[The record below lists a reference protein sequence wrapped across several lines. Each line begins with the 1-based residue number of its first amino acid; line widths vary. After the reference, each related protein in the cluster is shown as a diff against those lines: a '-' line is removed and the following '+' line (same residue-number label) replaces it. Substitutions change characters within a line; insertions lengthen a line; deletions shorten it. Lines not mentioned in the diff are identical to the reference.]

1 MKTSVSSHD
10 DAARRAQE
18 LRDELDRASHEYYV
32 LDRPT
37 LPDAEYDRLF
47 RELVAIEEEYPDLT
61 APDSPTQRV
70 GAEPS
75 SQFSR
80 VEHLAPMLSLGNA
93 FDESELRQWEDRN
106 ARIAGEVRDAG
117 YVVELKIDGL
127 AISLL
132 YENGRLVRGATRG
145 NGLIGEDVTPN
156 LRTVKAIPLRLR
168 GADVPQLVE
177 IRGEV
182 FMSVKGFEEMNEKR
196 VAEGLPTFANP
207 RNAAAGSVRVLDPR
221 ITADRPLRF
230 YGFQIQEAGRATAP
244 AATQEEV
251 LEKLRSWGVPVNPRH
266 QRVADIAGALERVR
280 EIERIRRTE
289 LDYEID
295 GLVVKVDRL
304 SLWQEL
310 GVVGG
315 REPRYAI
322 AYKFAP
328 DIASTRLNAIEI
340 NVGRTGALN
349 PYAVLEPV
357 EVAGVIVRQAT
368 LHNFQDIARKDVR
381 VGDVVLVQRAGD
393 VIPQI
398 LGPVTEKR
406 AAGLEP
412 FRAPDVCPFCETPV
426 ERPEDEVAIYCP
438 NTSCPARIFG
448 GLVHFVSQDAMDIRG
463 LGERTAQQLLETG
476 LVRDFSDLYRLTDA
490 DLLRLEGF
498 GQVSAANLLRS
509 IEQSRKQPLSR
520 LLFGL
525 GIRHVGQHAAELFA
539 REFHTMDALIEA
551 SMDVSRLAGVHGV
564 GETTAEAVHAFF
576 AEQSNLDLVV
586 ALARAGVRMDEP
598 VVRAER
604 QPLAGMTFV
613 ITGTLPTL
621 SRKDAAD
628 LIERHGGRV
637 TGSVS
642 RNTDF
647 LVVGEDAGSK
657 LEKARELGVS
667 ILTEPELISKVEAG

>member
-1 MKTSVSSHD
+1 MKITVTSND
-10 DAARRAQE
+10 EAARRADE
-18 LRDELDRASHEYYV
+18 LREALDRASYEYYV
-32 LDRPT
+32 LDQPR
-37 LPDAEYDRLF
+37 LSDAEYDRLF
-47 RELVAIEEEYPDLT
+47 HELKAIEDAFPELT
-61 APDSPTQRV
+61 TPDSPTQRV

-75 SQFSR
+75 SQFR
-80 VEHLAPMLSLGNA
+80 KVEHLAPMLSLGNA
-93 FDESELRQWEDRN
+93 FDEDELRQWEERN
-106 ARIAGEVRDAG
+106 ARIAGEVREAG

-168 GADVPQLVE
+168 GNDIPQAVE

-182 FMSVKGFEEMNEKR
+182 FMSMRGFEEMNERR

-221 ITADRPLRF
+221 ITAGRPLRF
-230 YGFQIQEAGRATAP
+230 YGFQIQEQGRATPPAP
-244 AATQEEV
+244 TQEAV
-251 LEKLRSWGVPVNPRH
+251 LERLRSWGVPVNPRH
-266 QRVADIAGALERVR
+266 ERVADIAGALRRVR
-280 EIERIRRTE
+280 EIEQIRRTE

-295 GLVVKVDRL
+295 GLVIKVDRIP
-304 SLWQEL
+304 LWQEL

-328 DIASTRLNAIEI
+328 DIASTRLNAIEV

-368 LHNFQDIARKDVR
+368 LHNFEDIARKDVR
-381 VGDVVLVQRAGD
+381 VGDTVLLQRAGD

-398 LGPVTEKR
+398 LGPVTDKR
-406 AAGLEP
+406 PPGLEP
-412 FRAPDVCPFCETPV
+412 FPIPTECPFCGTPV

-438 NTSCPARIFG
+438 NTSCPARIFQG
-448 GLVHFVSQDAMDIRG
+448 VAHFVSQGAMDIRG
-463 LGERTAQQLLETG
+463 LGERTVQQLLETG
-476 LVRDFSDLYRLTDA
+476 IVKDFSDIYRLTEEQ
-490 DLLRLEGF
+490 LLTLEGF
-498 GQVSAANLLRS
+498 AEISARNLLQS
-509 IEQSRKQPLSR
+509 IAESRKQPLSR

-525 GIRHVGQHAAELFA
+525 GIRHVGSHAAEVLA
-539 REFHTMDALIEA
+539 REFHTMDALMVADQE
-551 SMDVSRLAGVHGV
+551 RLAAVHGI
-564 GETTAEAVHAFF
+564 GATTAEAVRAFF
-576 AEQSNLDLVV
+576 AEQRNLDLIV
-586 ALARAGVRMDEP
+586 ALAREGLRMDEP
-598 VVRAER
+598 IVRAER
-604 QPLAGMTFV
+604 QPFAGLTFV

-621 SRKDAAD
+621 SRKDATD
-628 LIERHGGRV
+628 LVERHGGRV

-642 RNTDF
+642 KNTDY
-647 LVVGEDAGSK
+647 LVAGEDAGSK
-657 LEKARELGVS
+657 LAKARELGVA
-667 ILTEPELISKVEAG
+667 IIGEPELIQKAEAE

>member
-1 MKTSVSSHD
+1 MTTTVTSND
-10 DAARRAQE
+10 EAARRATE
-18 LRDELDRASHEYYV
+18 LRDALDRASYEYYV
-32 LDRPT
+32 LDQPRLT
-37 LPDAEYDRLF
+37 DAEYDRLF
-47 RELVAIEEEYPDLT
+47 HELKQIEDRFPELT
-61 APDSPTQRV
+61 TPDSPTQRI

-75 SQFSR
+75 TQFGK

-93 FDESELRQWEDRN
+93 FDEDELRQWEDRN
-106 ARIAGEVRDAG
+106 ARLAAEVREAG

-127 AISLL
+127 AISLR
-132 YENGRLVRGATRG
+132 YEDGLLVRGATRG
-145 NGLIGEDVTPN
+145 NGTVGEDVTPN

-168 GADVPQLVE
+168 GDDVPPLVE

-182 FMSVKGFEEMNEKR
+182 FMSVRGFEEMNERR

-221 ITADRPLRF
+221 ITAGRPLRF
-230 YGFQIQEAGRATAP
+230 YGFQIQEPGRAAPP
-244 AATQEEV
+244 AATQEAV
-251 LEKLRSWGVPVNPRH
+251 LERLRSWGVPVNPRH
-266 QRVADIAGALERVR
+266 ERVADIDGALRRVK

-295 GLVVKVDRL
+295 GIVVKVDRL

-328 DIASTRLNAIEI
+328 DIASTVLRSIEI

-368 LHNFQDIARKDVR
+368 LHNFEDIARKDVR
-381 VGDVVLVQRAGD
+381 VGDTVLLQRAGD

-398 LGPVTEKR
+398 IGPVTEKR
-406 AAGLEP
+406 PPGLEP
-412 FRAPDVCPFCETPV
+412 FAVPTVCPVCGRPV
-426 ERPEDEVAIYCP
+426 ERPEEEVAIYCV
-438 NTSCPARIFG
+438 NLSCPGRIFW
-448 GLVHFVSQDAMDIRG
+448 GLVHFVSQGAMDIRG
-463 LGERTAQQLLETG
+463 LGERTAQQLLDTG
-476 LVRDFSDLYRLTDA
+476 LVKSFADLYHLSEPQ
-490 DLLRLEGF
+490 LLGLEGF
-498 GQVSAANLLRS
+498 GAVSARNLLQS
-509 IEQSRKQPLSR
+509 IDASRKQPLSR

-525 GIRHVGQHAAELFA
+525 GIRHVGAHAAELLA
-539 REFHTMDALIEA
+539 REFHSMDALMVAGLE
-551 SMDVSRLAGVHGV
+551 RLQAVHGI
-564 GETTAEAVHAFF
+564 GDTTAEAVHAFF
-576 AEQSNLDLVV
+576 AEQRNLDLIV
-586 ALARAGVRMDEP
+586 ALANAGLRMDEP
-598 VVRAER
+598 IVRAER
-604 QPLAGMTFV
+604 QPFAGLTFV

-621 SRKDAAD
+621 SRKDATD

-642 RNTDF
+642 KNTSF
-647 LVVGEDAGSK
+647 LVAGEDAGSK
-657 LEKARELGVS
+657 LAKARELGVAV
-667 ILTEPELISKVEAG
+667 IGEPELIRKVEGE